1 MLPWVERYRPQTLDD
16 LVGQEDAQ
24 AALRSCIESSEV
36 PHLIVYGPPGSGKT
50 SSLLC
55 LARHLL
61 GDQFREAIMVLNA
74 SIDRRLTDVRDRVRQ
89 FARARSVVAEE
100 RSVKKLCIL
109 DEVDSMTVPAQ
120 EALRRVME
128 DNQHMVR
135 FALACND
142 VTRII
147 EPLQSRCLVF
157 PFHRLR
163 DDAVLARLMQIV
175 QAESVPFTRRGMEAL
190 VFSANGDLRH
200 GINILQ
206 GIATTYG
213 SVTEPNVLGVAG
225 LPPPRILADILEC
238 CLRGELAASL
248 SQLHAL
254 HRRDGYSVADIVQTL
269 QQIVMN
275 DRALQTDLYA
285 HASSSG
291 SSGDGGGG
299 SAAAAANT
307 NMDRAT
313 LMHQYIDILGDAHL
327 ACQRQAENALTLGG
341 LVARLCRA
349 SLPTSCAS
357 AQ

>member
-1 MLPWVERYRPQTLDD
+1 MLPWVERYRPRHLSD

-24 AALRSCIESSEV
+24 AALQSCVDSSEL
-36 PHLIVYGPPGSGKT
+36 PHLIVHGPPGSGKT

-55 LARHLL
+55 LARHVL
-61 GDQFREAIMVLNA
+61 GDEYRDAVLLLNA
-74 SIDRRLTDVRDRVRQ
+74 SIDRRLSDVRDRVRH
-89 FARARSVVAEE
+89 FARARSEVAES
-100 RSVKKLCIL
+100 RGAKKLCIL

-163 DDAVLARLMQIV
+163 DDAVLARLAHIV
-175 QAESVPFTRRGMEAL
+175 AAESVPFTRRGMEAL
-190 VFSANGDLRH
+190 VFSTNGDLRH

-206 GIATTYG
+206 GVATTYG
-213 SVTEPNVLGVAG
+213 RVTEAHVLAVAG
-225 LPPPRILADILEC
+225 LPPPRVLADVLEQ
-238 CLRGELAASL
+238 CLCSQLAGAL
-248 SQLHAL
+248 SVLHAL

-269 QQIVMN
+269 QHIVLNDVSLQADMYAHSSAAVSDAAN
-275 DRALQTDLYA
+275 VDRAV
-285 HASSSG
+285 
-291 SSGDGGGG
+291 
-299 SAAAAANT
+299 
-307 NMDRAT
+307 
-313 LMHQYIDILGDAHL
+313 LMHQYLDILGDAHL

-349 SLPTSCAS
+349 SLPSSSPSTSL
-357 AQ
+357 